1 MYPSVSSIFGA
12 KIQIFRILWN
22 FPAFC
27 GILQSIAEH
36 FGFLRNFTEF
46 RTDYCEILRILLNS
60 DARFARILVFAF
72 SLFNP
77 RFSLKLMCHVCKLF
91 HKKSRN
97 SRHIACFLFYSR
109 WWWRICFSTTLQSGN
124 VQFPLLLLLCV
135 SHSFQHGDGKALLFY
150 SVMIRCRRVESR
162 LSTFQQRENRAI
174 SQTTSSRLLLGSQQH
189 QQKSLLDPQNIAHFS
204 NIPEQKWQ

>member
-1 MYPSVSSIFGA
+1 MQRNFAEFY
-12 KIQIFRILWN
+12 RI
-22 FPAFC
+22 
-27 GILQSIAEH
+27 
-36 FGFLRNFTEF
+36 LRNFAE
-46 RTDYCEILRILLNS
+46 
-60 DARFARILVFAF
+60 LVFAF

-135 SHSFQHGDGKALLFY
+135 SHSFQHGDGKLRKALLFY

-174 SQTTSSRLLLGSQQH
+174 SQTTSSRLLLGSQHYSKRVFQTLKILRIFPISRSRNGNDATGEAFS
-189 QQKSLLDPQNIAHFS
+189 KSIVEPTT
-204 NIPEQKWQ
+204 